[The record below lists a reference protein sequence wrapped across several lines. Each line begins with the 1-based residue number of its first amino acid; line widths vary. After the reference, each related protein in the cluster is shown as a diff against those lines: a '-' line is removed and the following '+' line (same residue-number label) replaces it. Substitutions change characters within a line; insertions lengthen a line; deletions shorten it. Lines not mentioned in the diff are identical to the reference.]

1 MKPKRPSPNN
11 VFREISMPPLAP
23 RHPGAGHRH
32 DEWSGHWHGD
42 GNCDNGNNQEHTTSF
57 SRNMPSIFYFC
68 APIQSDKSAL
78 ACKFLFR
85 LDAKDLLCV
94 LLKKRKSI
102 VQLVS
107 QS

>member
-11 VFREISMPPLAP
+11 VFREFSMPPLAP

-68 APIQSDKSAL
+68 APIHSDKSAL

-85 LDAKDLLCV
+85 LDAKDVLCV
-94 LLKKRKSI
+94 LLKERKSI